1 MTFLPTL
8 RSTSIPFAWRT
19 LLLASAFFLVL
30 VFNADHVR
38 GQTPPD
44 DHADNPFLGT
54 FVPLG
59 SSVDGRIDPAT
70 DIDFFVFDLSDQPGP
85 TDVWIY
91 ATGELDSIGGL
102 FDSSLDLLWV
112 NDDSRV
118 DGRFRAFQIRAIL
131 EPDYYFVLV
140 RSWRSLS
147 VGDYTLHIGPVV
159 NPSDSSDTPTQLELS
174 VPIPGRFDARRET
187 HHFRFDITEQT
198 NVFMRAETPIIRDG
212 DRKLLPFMPLDPTIL
227 DADGAEVSVNVY
239 ALVVRIISTG
249 DRFRFGFIIQDDFAP
264 GSYTLELTTPADDYE
279 TTYPGFYTIQAFED
293 VVHNEFIESCEA
305 QTQSIDDPSIGDSL
319 YACQWHLDQP
329 NGEDVNV
336 KPVWD
341 QGITGEGINVAVVD
355 TGMDWTH
362 EDLVDNV
369 DSSLNYDYTGEGDI
383 HHPYSH
389 HGTNVAGLI
398 AARDNDI
405 GVRGVAPRATIYGHN
420 LLDAPLPTGSDEIS
434 DFDIAHAAGNNM
446 GVTAVS
452 NNSWGPVDGPE
463 AEVAP
468 ALWELAI
475 ENGVTRGYDGRGV
488 FYVWAAGN
496 GHGDGDDSNLDGLAN
511 FYAVTAACAVNEAGT
526 RSYYSEM
533 GANLWVC
540 APSNHPRTE
549 EEYRGIVTTENSDRY
564 IDDFGGTSAAT
575 PIVSGVA
582 ALVREANPDLT
593 WRDLKLILAETA
605 RKNDPTNPGWQDGAR
620 MYGLA
625 SDADRYHFN
634 HEYGFGVV
642 DAAAA
647 VDLARSWTNL
657 PPMQE
662 ATIQSPKISRTIP
675 DPKDAASIETV
686 TLTLDFDS
694 DIEFAEFIEIN
705 TRFKH
710 DSFRDLEI
718 ELESPAGA
726 ISKLVGQY
734 DTFTEDD
741 DPFNDYV
748 PLRGPYRF
756 GSARHLGENPNGIW
770 TLRITDHYRF
780 GSGVISSWSI
790 TVYGHTEAPSENVL
804 PSFAEGE
811 TTTRSV
817 AENTPM
823 SSPVGDPVTATD
835 SDTLEYTLGGSDA
848 ALFDIGSDTGQIAVG
863 ATTTLDYEDPNNTDH
878 EFTVTVTATE
888 PSGATAAITVTISVT
903 DVSLG
908 TLGDTYDADRN
919 ETISRDEV
927 IRAIQDYFAGFLTL
941 EEAIE
946 IIQLYFSP

>member
-59 SSVDGRIDPAT
+59 SSVDGRIDPST

-91 ATGELDSIGGL
+91 TTGDLDSLGGL
-102 FDSSLDLLWV
+102 FDSNLDLLWV

-147 VGDYTLHIGPVV
+147 VGDYTLHIEPVV

-212 DRKLLPFMPLDPTIL
+212 DRKFFPFMPLDPTIL
-227 DADGAEVSVNVY
+227 DADGAEVSVNIY

-293 VVHNEFIESCEA
+293 VVHNEFIENCEGL
-305 QTQSIDDPSIGDSL
+305 TQSIDDPSIGDPL

-341 QGITGEGINVAVVD
+341 DGLMGEGINVAVVD

-369 DSSLNYDYTGEGDI
+369 DSSLNHDYTGEGDI
-383 HHPYSH
+383 YHPFSH

-420 LLDAPLPTGSDEIS
+420 LLDAPSPPGSVEIA
-434 DFDIAHAAGNNM
+434 DTDIAHAAGNNM

-452 NNSWGPVDGPE
+452 NNSWGSVDGPE
-463 AEVAP
+463 ADGAP

-496 GHGDGDDSNLDGLAN
+496 GHLRGDDSNLDGFAN
-511 FYAVTAACAVNEAGT
+511 FYAVTAACAVNEAGA

-549 EEYRGIVTTENSDRY
+549 EGYRSIVTTENSDRY

-657 PPMQE
+657 PPCRK
-662 ATIQSPKISRTIP
+662 P
-675 DPKDAASIETV
+675 ASI
-686 TLTLDFDS
+686 
-694 DIEFAEFIEIN
+694 
-705 TRFKH
+705 
-710 DSFRDLEI
+710 
-718 ELESPAGA
+718 P
-726 ISKLVGQY
+726 
-734 DTFTEDD
+734 
-741 DPFNDYV
+741 P
-748 PLRGPYRF
+748 
-756 GSARHLGENPNGIW
+756 
-770 TLRITDHYRF
+770 
-780 GSGVISSWSI
+780 
-790 TVYGHTEAPSENVL
+790 
-804 PSFAEGE
+804 
-811 TTTRSV
+811 RS
-817 AENTPM
+817 TG
-823 SSPVGDPVTATD
+823 SSPTP
-835 SDTLEYTLGGSDA
+835 
-848 ALFDIGSDTGQIAVG
+848 
-863 ATTTLDYEDPNNTDH
+863 TTPP
-878 EFTVTVTATE
+878 ASR
-888 PSGATAAITVTISVT
+888 PS
-903 DVSLG
+903 
-908 TLGDTYDADRN
+908 
-919 ETISRDEV
+919 
-927 IRAIQDYFAGFLTL
+927 
-941 EEAIE
+941 
-946 IIQLYFSP
+946 P

>member
-8 RSTSIPFAWRT
+8 RPTSIPFAWRT

-118 DGRFRAFQIRAIL
+118 DGRLRAFQIRAIL

-147 VGDYTLHIGPVV
+147 VGDYTLHIEPVV

-212 DRKLLPFMPLDPTIL
+212 DRKFFPFMPLDPTIL

-305 QTQSIDDPSIGDSL
+305 QTQSIDDPSIGDPL

-341 QGITGEGINVAVVD
+341 VGLMGEGINVAVVD

-369 DSSLNYDYTGEGDI
+369 DSSLNHDYTGEGDI
-383 HHPYSH
+383 YHPFSH

-398 AARDNDI
+398 AARDNDQ

-420 LLDAPLPTGSDEIS
+420 LLDAPSPPGSVEIA
-434 DFDIAHAAGNNM
+434 DTDIAHAAGNNM

-452 NNSWGPVDGPE
+452 NNSWGSVDGPE
-463 AEVAP
+463 ADGAP

-496 GHGDGDDSNLDGLAN
+496 GHLRGDDSNLDGLAN

-593 WRDLKLILAETA
+593 WRDLKLILAESA
-605 RKNDPTNPGWQDGAR
+605 RRNDPTNPGWQDGAR

-662 ATIQSPKISRTIP
+662 ATVRSAKIDRLIP
-675 DPKDAASIETV
+675 DAYDAASIETV
-686 TLTLDFDS
+686 TLTLTLNMDTAIDFT
-694 DIEFAEFIEIN
+694 EFVEIN
-705 TRFKH
+705 TVFQH
-710 DSFRDLEI
+710 NSFRDLDI
-718 ELESPAGA
+718 ELESPSGA
-726 ISKLVGQY
+726 VSKLAVPF
-734 DTFTEDD
+734 DTFTDDD
-741 DPFNDYV
+741 DPDDDYV
-748 PLRGPYRF
+748 PMRGPYRF
-756 GSARHLGENPNGIW
+756 GSAKHLGEDPNGVW
-770 TLRITDHYRF
+770 TLRITDRYRLGI
-780 GSGVISSWSI
+780 GSIESWGI
-790 TVYGHTEAPSENVL
+790 TVYGHTPDNIL
-804 PSFAEGE
+804 PTFGEGE

-817 AENTPM
+817 AENTPA
-823 SSPVGDPVTATD
+823 GDPVGYPVAATD
-835 SDTLEYTLGGSDA
+835 NEALSYTLGGPDTALFAIDA
-848 ALFDIGSDTGQIAVG
+848 ATGQLTVG
-863 ATTTLDYEDPNNTDH
+863 PGTTLDYEDPNNTDH
-878 EFTVTVTATE
+878 EY
-888 PSGATAAITVTISVT
+888 P
-903 DVSLG
+903 
-908 TLGDTYDADRN
+908 
-919 ETISRDEV
+919 
-927 IRAIQDYFAGFLTL
+927 
-941 EEAIE
+941 
-946 IIQLYFSP
+946 

>member
-1 MTFLPTL
+1 MRSALTL

-44 DHADNPFLGT
+44 EAPPDLHADNPFQAT
-54 FVPLG
+54 FVPFG
-59 SSVDGRIDPAT
+59 SSVDGRIDPST
-70 DIDFFVFDLSDQPGP
+70 DVDFFVFDLSDQPGP

-91 ATGELDSIGGL
+91 ATGDLDSLGGL
-102 FDSSLDLLWV
+102 FDSNLDLLWV

-140 RSWRSLS
+140 RSWRSIS
-147 VGDYTLHIGPVV
+147 VGDYTLHIEPVS
-159 NPSDSSDTPTQLELS
+159 NPSDSSDTPTQIDFES
-174 VPIPGRFDARRET
+174 PIPGRFDARRET

-212 DRKLLPFMPLDPTIL
+212 DRMLIPFMPLDPTIL
-227 DADGAEVSVNVY
+227 DADGAEVSVNIY
-239 ALVVRIISTG
+239 ALVVRILSTG

-279 TTYPGFYTIQAFED
+279 TTYPGFYTIQSVED
-293 VVHNEFIESCEA
+293 SIYTEFIDTCGALTESL
-305 QTQSIDDPSIGDSL
+305 DDPSVADPL

-341 QGITGEGINVAVVD
+341 DGLMGEGINVAVVD

-369 DSSLNYDYTGEGDI
+369 DSSLNHDYTGEGDI
-383 HHPYSH
+383 YHPFSH
-389 HGTNVAGLI
+389 HATNVAGLI
-398 AARDNDI
+398 AARDNDQ

-420 LLDAPLPTGSDEIS
+420 LLDAPSPPGSVGIADT
-434 DFDIAHAAGNNM
+434 DIAHAAANNS

-463 AEVAP
+463 ADGAP

-496 GHGDGDDSNLDGLAN
+496 GHDNGDDSNLDGYAN
-511 FYAVTAACAVNEAGT
+511 FYAVTAACAVSELGV
-526 RSYYSEM
+526 RSTYSEM

-540 APSNHPRTE
+540 APGSDP
-549 EEYRGIVTTENSDRY
+549 YLLGDRGIVTVENSDRY
-564 IDDFGGTSAAT
+564 IDDFNGTSAAT

-582 ALVREANPDLT
+582 ALVRQANPDLT
-593 WRDLKLILAETA
+593 WRDLKLVLAESA
-605 RKNDPTNPGWQDGAR
+605 RKNDPTNPGWEDGAR

-657 PPMQE
+657 PPLQE
-662 ATIQSPKISRTIP
+662 AGIQLPP
-675 DPKDAASIETV
+675 
-686 TLTLDFDS
+686 
-694 DIEFAEFIEIN
+694 
-705 TRFKH
+705 
-710 DSFRDLEI
+710 
-718 ELESPAGA
+718 
-726 ISKLVGQY
+726 
-734 DTFTEDD
+734 
-741 DPFNDYV
+741 
-748 PLRGPYRF
+748 
-756 GSARHLGENPNGIW
+756 GSTG
-770 TLRITDHYRF
+770 
-780 GSGVISSWSI
+780 
-790 TVYGHTEAPSENVL
+790 
-804 PSFAEGE
+804 
-811 TTTRSV
+811 
-817 AENTPM
+817 
-823 SSPVGDPVTATD
+823 SSPTP
-835 SDTLEYTLGGSDA
+835 
-848 ALFDIGSDTGQIAVG
+848 
-863 ATTTLDYEDPNNTDH
+863 TTPP
-878 EFTVTVTATE
+878 ASR
-888 PSGATAAITVTISVT
+888 PS
-903 DVSLG
+903 
-908 TLGDTYDADRN
+908 
-919 ETISRDEV
+919 
-927 IRAIQDYFAGFLTL
+927 
-941 EEAIE
+941 
-946 IIQLYFSP
+946 P